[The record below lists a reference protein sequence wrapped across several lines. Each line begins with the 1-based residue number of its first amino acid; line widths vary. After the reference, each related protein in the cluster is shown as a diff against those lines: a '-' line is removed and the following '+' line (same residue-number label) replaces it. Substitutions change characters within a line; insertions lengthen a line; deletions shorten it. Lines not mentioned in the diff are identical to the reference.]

1 MQQTKGRTAKK
12 ENFVKQ
18 AGILAAAGII
28 VRIIGLLYRSPLTSI
43 IGDEGNG
50 YYTFAYNIYVI
61 ILLISS
67 YSIPSAI
74 SKVMAQRLAF
84 EEYKNAYRLFYAAVG
99 YVIVVGGLA
108 SLFAFFAAPFLVV
121 ENAVLV
127 LRFFAPTIFLSGLL
141 GVLRGY
147 FQAHRTMTPTS
158 FSQILEQIANAA
170 VSIGAAYLF
179 IHFTLPIMGRPNAE
193 DTTDRAVRGALGSSL
208 GTGIGVLI
216 ALIFM
221 FILFMRDHN
230 ERKYLME
237 IDRTKKMDIETYGCL
252 LKTIL
257 TIVTPF
263 ILSTFIYNFSTSMNQ
278 TVYAKVMM
286 KYHAFTQVE
295 AATNYG
301 IFAGKAVVIAN
312 IPIAFSSAMASALIP
327 GISASFAKGEKKS
340 TKEKVSLA
348 TKVTML
354 IAIPSAFGF
363 LFLAKPI
370 MQLLF
375 PQKASLDT
383 ASALLRALAVTV
395 VFYSL
400 STLTNAILQ
409 SIGKVTAP
417 VVHASI
423 ALVVQA
429 IVLVIGLFTLKHSLY
444 ALVLAQIAYSF
455 VMCLLN
461 GYAVR
466 KHLRFRQRP
475 QRVYILPTIAS
486 LIMGLLAFATYRL
499 LNLAVASNVICLT
512 AAIFV
517 AVLVYFI
524 LVIKLHIVGERQLLA
539 IPKGTSIVRFAKK
552 LKLL

>member
-1 MQQTKGRTAKK
+1 
-12 ENFVKQ
+12 
-18 AGILAAAGII
+18 
-28 VRIIGLLYRSPLTSI
+28 
-43 IGDEGNG
+43 
-50 YYTFAYNIYVI
+50 
-61 ILLISS
+61 
-67 YSIPSAI
+67 
-74 SKVMAQRLAF
+74 
-84 EEYKNAYRLFYAAVG
+84 
-99 YVIVVGGLA
+99 
-108 SLFAFFAAPFLVV
+108 
-121 ENAVLV
+121 
-127 LRFFAPTIFLSGLL
+127 
-141 GVLRGY
+141 
-147 FQAHRTMTPTS
+147 
-158 FSQILEQIANAA
+158 
-170 VSIGAAYLF
+170 
-179 IHFTLPIMGRPNAE
+179 
-193 DTTDRAVRGALGSSL
+193 
-208 GTGIGVLI
+208 
-216 ALIFM
+216 M
-221 FILFMRDHN
+221 FILFMRNHN

-237 IDRTKKMDIETYGCL
+237 IDRTKKMDIETYGSL

-486 LIMGLLAFATYRL
+486 LIMGALAFATYRL
-499 LNLAVASNVICLT
+499 LNLAVASNVICLA

-517 AVLVYFI
+517 AVLVYFT